1 MSPAMETHSPA
12 SPTWKLELV
21 DDSRPPVEEPLPV
34 VTPGLTLVHD
44 AAPTLDLAPL
54 APLGTPA
61 HGAGWVQANPGLALA
76 DAAAPPPPAPQPPV
90 PGPAAGETIIQ
101 AAAQPPVPGPAAGE
115 SILPAPAHVPARVAP
130 GAAVPGG
137 DRYYAEATREF
148 VKGHIDAALW
158 THALARAGGDEA
170 AARAGYLKA
179 RATALKLDR
188 RERRADS
195 MERRVQAARALA
207 DIDAR
212 DGDGG
217 RSSAAAP
224 GLAKPARRRLLLLA
238 GGLGAVVVAGIAV
251 FAFMKSGD
259 NAGMPGGASAAAAT
273 SSSAR
278 RPATPAA
285 QASAKAATSA
295 ASAEASAQAL
305 DEEFAAR
312 VQGLRDVGNW
322 NVVVLQASEWT
333 RRRPTNASA
342 WGHLSAGY
350 ARLRQLDDAY
360 ESAKKAVELGPQD
373 PHLWRNLGQVNQ
385 ALSLPDAAID
395 AYQRAIA
402 LNDRD
407 IESLAQVGVLNA
419 GLGRL
424 PEARVAFDRVLALSP
439 EDTEALC
446 GQATIAQ
453 KQGRGKDAEAILQ
466 KLKASDR
473 SCVDRSATAPP
484 PPTASAVPVKA
495 ATPGRR

>member
-1 MSPAMETHSPA
+1 METNSPA
-12 SPTWKLELV
+12 SPSWKLELV
-21 DDSRPPVEEPLPV
+21 DDSRPPAEEPLPV

-44 AAPTLDLAPL
+44 AAPILDLAPL
-54 APLGTPA
+54 APGGTPT
-61 HGAGWVQANPGLALA
+61 HGGGWSPGNPGLTPVDTEAPQPPVPQPAALEPLA
-76 DAAAPPPPAPQPPV
+76 LEPLTLQPPAPQPPAS
-90 PGPAAGETIIQ
+90 GPAPGETI
-101 AAAQPPVPGPAAGE
+101 
-115 SILPAPAHVPARVAP
+115 APAHGHVHAAP
-130 GAAVPGG
+130 GAPLPGG
-137 DRYYAEATREF
+137 DRYFAEATREF

-207 DIDAR
+207 DLDAG
-212 DGDGG
+212 DGDGA
-217 RSSAAAP
+217 RSAAAP
-224 GLAKPARRRLLLLA
+224 KVAKPGRRRLLLA
-238 GGLGAVVVAGIAV
+238 GALGAAVVVVVAV
-251 FAFMKSGD
+251 FAFLKSGAD
-259 NAGMPGGASAAAAT
+259 AGPAAAPSTTAK
-273 SSSAR
+273 
-278 RPATPAA
+278 RPAAPAA
-285 QASAKAATSA
+285 KASAKSATSA
-295 ASAEASAQAL
+295 TSAEASAQAL

-333 RRRPTNASA
+333 RRRPMNASA

-350 ARLRQLDDAY
+350 ARLRQYDDAY

-385 ALSLPDAAID
+385 ALNLPDAAID

-453 KQGRGKDAEAILQ
+453 KQGRGKDADAILQ
-466 KLKASDR
+466 KLKATDR
-473 SCVDRSATAPP
+473 SCVDRTAAAPP
-484 PPTASAVPVKA
+484 TATASAVPVKA
-495 ATPGRR
+495 AAPRRH

>member
-1 MSPAMETHSPA
+1 MSPAMETNSPA

-34 VTPGLTLVHD
+34 VAPGLMLVHD
-44 AAPTLDLAPL
+44 AAPALDLAPL
-54 APLGTPA
+54 APVGTPA
-61 HGAGWVQANPGLALA
+61 HGAGWPPGNPGLALA
-76 DAAAPPPPAPQPPV
+76 DTAVPHPPTPQAPA
-90 PGPAAGETIIQ
+90 PGPAAGDTI
-101 AAAQPPVPGPAAGE
+101 A
-115 SILPAPAHVPARVAP
+115 PAPVHVDVHSTPHAP
-130 GAAVPGG
+130 VPGG
-137 DRYYAEATREF
+137 DRYFAEATREF

-158 THALARAGGDEA
+158 THALARAGGDET

-207 DIDAR
+207 DIDAG
-212 DGDGG
+212 DGDGVK
-217 RSSAAAP
+217 SAAAAAKA
-224 GLAKPARRRLLLLA
+224 AKPGRRRLLLA
-238 GGLGAVVVAGIAV
+238 GALGAAVVVVIAV
-251 FAFMKSGD
+251 FAFLKSGD
-259 NAGMPGGASAAAAT
+259 NAGAAAAT
-273 SSSAR
+273 STSAK
-278 RPATPAA
+278 RPAAPA
-285 QASAKAATSA
+285 AKAAAKAAASV
-295 ASAEASAQAL
+295 ASAEASAQAI

-312 VQGLRDVGNW
+312 VQGLRDAGNW

-385 ALSLPDAAID
+385 ALNLPDAAID
-395 AYQRAIA
+395 AYERAIA

-453 KQGRGKDAEAILQ
+453 KQGRGKDADAILQ
-466 KLKASDR
+466 KLKATDR
-473 SCVDRSATAPP
+473 TCVDRTAVA
-484 PPTASAVPVKA
+484 PPTATASAAPVKA
-495 ATPGRR
+495 ATPTPRRR

>member
-1 MSPAMETHSPA
+1 METNSPA

-54 APLGTPA
+54 APAGTPA
-61 HGAGWVQANPGLALA
+61 HGAEWLPATPGLALA
-76 DAAAPPPPAPQPPV
+76 NAAAPPPPAPQPPA
-90 PGPAAGETIIQ
+90 PGPAAGETI
-101 AAAQPPVPGPAAGE
+101 V
-115 SILPAPAHVPARVAP
+115 PAPAHVPVRATP
-130 GAAVPGG
+130 GPAIPGG
-137 DRYYAEATREF
+137 DRYFAEATREF

-207 DIDAR
+207 DVDAG
-212 DGDGG
+212 DGDRVNCAG
-217 RSSAAAP
+217 AAAKA
-224 GLAKPARRRLLLLA
+224 AKPGRRRLLLA
-238 GGLGAVVVAGIAV
+238 AGLGAAVVAVIAV
-251 FAFMKSGD
+251 FAFLRAGD
-259 NAGMPGGASAAAAT
+259 DAGAAAAT
-273 SSSAR
+273 SASAK
-278 RPATPAA
+278 RPAAPAA
-285 QASAKAATSA
+285 KASAKAATSA

-466 KLKASDR
+466 KLKATDR
-473 SCVDRSATAPP
+473 SCIDRAAAAPP
-484 PPTASAVPVKA
+484 TATASAVPVKA